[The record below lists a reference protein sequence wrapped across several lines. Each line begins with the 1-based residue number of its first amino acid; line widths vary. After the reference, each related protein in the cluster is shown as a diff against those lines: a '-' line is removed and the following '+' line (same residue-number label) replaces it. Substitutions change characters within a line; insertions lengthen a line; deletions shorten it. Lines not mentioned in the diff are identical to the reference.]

1 MKIKQFEY
9 KPLSHYSYAIISDGK
24 MALVDPE
31 RNPMQYYKYAE
42 ENDAQIVA
50 VFETHPHADFV
61 SSHLQIHNETGA
73 KIYCSKKTGAD
84 YPNESFDDGD
94 EITVGNTKLKAINT
108 PGHSPDS
115 ITILA
120 TEENKTALFTGD
132 TLFVGDV
139 GRPDLR
145 EKAGHMKAKREEL
158 AKMMYETIQNKFT
171 HLPDTAYVYPAHG
184 AGSLCGKGMSEDA
197 SSSTLGNERVGNW
210 AFKKQTEEQFIN
222 HLLDSQPFIPHY
234 FGYNVGVNKNGA
246 KNLRSALGG
255 IEYKVDVKT
264 VNQGALIIDI
274 RDESEFKK
282 NHLPGSINIMATSET
297 SKFETWLGSIVR
309 PDEKFHI
316 VVDSIEHA
324 EGVLQRAAKIGY
336 EANVETVFTLDDK
349 DLEKSM
355 GFNLEDFKKNTDN
368 YTIVDI
374 RNDSEVF
381 EGKFFESAI
390 SIPLHQLREKANE
403 IPTNKPI
410 VVHCAG
416 GYRSAAGASILERE
430 LNVKNV
436 FDLSDEVD
444 NFK

>member
-31 RNPMQYYKYAE
+31 RDPMQYYKYAE
-42 ENDAQIVA
+42 ENDAKIVA

-73 KIYCSKKTGAD
+73 KLYCSEKTGAE
-84 YPNESFDDGD
+84 YPHVPFDDGD
-94 EITVGNTKLKAINT
+94 EVTMGNTVFKAINT

-115 ITILA
+115 VTIVA
-120 TEENKTALFTGD
+120 TEEYKTALFTGD

-145 EKAGHMKAKREEL
+145 EKAGHVKAKRVDL
-158 AKMMYETIQNKFT
+158 AKMMYDSIQNKFS
-171 HLPDTAYVYPAHG
+171 HLPDNAYVYPAHG

-197 SSSTLGNERVGNW
+197 SSSTLGNERIGNW
-210 AFKKQTEEQFIN
+210 AFKKQTEEQFVD
-222 HLLDSQPFIPHY
+222 HLLDSQPFIPNY
-234 FGYNVGVNKNGA
+234 FGYNVDINKNGA
-246 KNLRSALGG
+246 KNLRKALGK
-255 IEYKVDVKT
+255 IKVKLNAEVAKND
-264 VNQGALIIDI
+264 ALIVDC
-274 RDESEFKK
+274 RDGDDFIK
-282 NHLPGSINIMATSET
+282 NHLPGSLNIMATSET

-316 VVDSIEHA
+316 VVNSIENA
-324 EGVLQRAAKIGY
+324 ENILQRTAKIGY
-336 EANVETVFTLDDK
+336 EANVESVFTIDDNG
-349 DLEKSM
+349 LEKSM
-355 GFNLEDFKKNTDN
+355 GFNLEDFKNNTEN

-374 RNDSEVF
+374 RNESEVS
-381 EGKFFESAI
+381 EGKFFDKAI
-390 SIPLHQLREKANE
+390 AIPLHQLREKADE

-416 GYRSAAGASILERE
+416 GYRSAAGASILEKE

-436 FDLSDEVD
+436 FDLSDAVED
-444 NFK
+444 FK